1 MGGEVGGC
9 GGLQGQAGTTPCSR
23 QWARQARGRGAL
35 GGGGS
40 WGLPGGAV
48 VCRLGTGVTP
58 GRVRRREGVY
68 GQRAAEAVVA
78 GTLGRPPRL
87 GLQDSRWRCCPRLEG
102 VAGRDPEL
110 RARPQPR
117 ARRGLGSHRIPRAAW
132 CLNGGKKSFEA
143 VFSHRAHMSPF
154 LFLCWFLWGQRAA
167 VSAPGEGA
175 SGSLQGI
182 KHFAEPGRS
191 GGPEK
196 ATWGGVLLLL
206 QGLSRGCR
214 QPV

>member
-1 MGGEVGGC
+1 MWGPPGAGWDHPLQPAVGKTGPGSRGSGWRWQLGAPWRGCGLQAGDGRDPRQGATEGGC
-9 GGLQGQAGTTPCSR
+9 VWAAGR
-23 QWARQARGRGAL
+23 R
-35 GGGGS
+35 GGG
-40 WGLPGGAV
+40 
-48 VCRLGTGVTP
+48 
-58 GRVRRREGVY
+58 RRPP
-68 GQRAAEAVVA
+68 
-78 GTLGRPPRL
+78 GRPPRL
-87 GLQDSRWRCCPRLEG
+87 GLQNGRWQCCPRLEG

-117 ARRGLGSHRIPRAAW
+117 AGRGLGSDRIPRAAW

-154 LFLCWFLWGQRAA
+154 LFVCWFLWGQRAA
-167 VSAPGEGA
+167 VSALGEGA

-196 ATWGGVLLLL
+196 ATWGGVSLLL
-206 QGLSRGCR
+206 QGLSRGCGR
-214 QPV
+214 PV